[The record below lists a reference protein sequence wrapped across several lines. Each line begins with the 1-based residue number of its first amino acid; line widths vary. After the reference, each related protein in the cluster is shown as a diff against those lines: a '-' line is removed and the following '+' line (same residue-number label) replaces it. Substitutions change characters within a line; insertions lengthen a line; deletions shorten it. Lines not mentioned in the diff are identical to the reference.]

1 MLGRLS
7 GIVVRRPRR
16 VVAGVALLAVVA
28 GVLGGG
34 VADRLAPYGADDPA
48 SESYRAEQLLERS
61 GANASTDVVAL
72 VRPRRS
78 LRSPAGRAEVLRVA
92 AELRRDPDVARVTT
106 FREGGSALVSR
117 DARAS
122 YVAAGFR
129 PQVDSSDAA
138 ERLRD
143 RFERRPRVQLGGG
156 EIADV
161 QANEQVSEDLSRAEL
176 LAIPFLFLLSF
187 VFFRSGV
194 AALLPPM
201 VGLTTILLTFLSLRI
216 ASELGSVS
224 VFALNL
230 VTGLGLGLAID
241 YSLFVVS
248 RFREEME
255 KSSDRGEA
263 LRRTLATAGRTV
275 LFSSLTVA
283 AAMSSLIVFPQR
295 FLYSMGIGGVLVALL
310 ASAVALT
317 LLPAVLMLLGPRV
330 NALAPRRLQR
340 AREREARGEAS
351 GGWYRL
357 SRFVMR
363 HPGRVAVA
371 SAATLIALGM
381 PFFSIAFTAV
391 NASVLPTSASA
402 RQVDETLQRDFPPH
416 RTSPTFLA
424 VESGPGPRV
433 AAYVRQLRRVD
444 GVAEVSAPRPV
455 APGLTRVDVVSR
467 SGPLTERSEQ
477 LVKDVRALDPPFAV
491 SAGGS
496 TAHFLDLR
504 ASIASHLPVA
514 LAIIALATLV
524 VLFAMTGSVV
534 LPVKAVLMN
543 VLTLSATFG
552 ALVLIFQDGRFE
564 GLLGYSSQGALEI
577 TQPIVLLA
585 LVFGLSTDYGVF
597 LLSRIKEARDRG
609 ASDREAVALGLQRTG
624 RIVTAAALL
633 FCIAIGAFATSKM
646 IFIKELGVGTALA
659 VLIDATIVRALL
671 VPSLMALL
679 GRRNWWAPR
688 PLRHLHDRFGLS
700 DAGQSHA

>member
-1 MLGRLS
+1 MLDQIS

-16 VVAGVALLAVVA
+16 VVIGVALLALVA
-28 GVLGGG
+28 GALGGG

-48 SESYRAEQLLERS
+48 SESYRAERLLERS

-72 VRPRRS
+72 VRPRQSVRS
-78 LRSPAGRAEVLRVA
+78 AAGRAEVLRVA

-117 DARAS
+117 DGRAS
-122 YVAAGFR
+122 YVAASFR

-143 RFERRPRVQLGGG
+143 RFEGRPRVELGGG
-156 EIADV
+156 EIANV
-161 QANEQVSEDLSRAEL
+161 QANEQVSEDLAKAEL
-176 LAIPFLFLLSF
+176 LAIPFLFALSF
-187 VFFRSGV
+187 LFFRSGV

-201 VGLTTILLTFLSLRI
+201 VGLTTILLTFLSLRL
-216 ASELGSVS
+216 ASEIGSVS

-255 KSSDRGEA
+255 KSPDRGEA

-310 ASAVALT
+310 ASTVALT

-340 AREREARGEAS
+340 AREREARGEDS

-363 HPGRVAVA
+363 RPGRVAIA
-371 SAATLIALGM
+371 SAATLIALGI

-402 RQVDETLQRDFPPH
+402 RQVDETLRRDFPPH

-433 AAYVRQLRRVD
+433 AAYVAAAAASGRRCRGVAAAAGGPRPHPGERGVEVRPPHQEERTARGGRARPRSSVRGVGRRVQRPLPRPAREHRPPPPRGPGNHRRGHARGPVRHDRFRGAPGQGGADERAHPQRHLRRAGADLPGRALRGAARLLEPGRARDHPADRAARPGVRAVHRLRRVPALPHQ
-444 GVAEVSAPRPV
+444 GGPRPRCLR
-455 APGLTRVDVVSR
+455 PRGG
-467 SGPLTERSEQ
+467 GP
-477 LVKDVRALDPPFAV
+477 RAAAHGPHRH
-491 SAGGS
+491 GGG
-496 TAHFLDLR
+496 A
-504 ASIASHLPVA
+504 
-514 LAIIALATLV
+514 
-524 VLFAMTGSVV
+524 
-534 LPVKAVLMN
+534 AVLH
-543 VLTLSATFG
+543 
-552 ALVLIFQDGRFE
+552 RH
-564 GLLGYSSQGALEI
+564 
-577 TQPIVLLA
+577 
-585 LVFGLSTDYGVF
+585 
-597 LLSRIKEARDRG
+597 
-609 ASDREAVALGLQRTG
+609 
-624 RIVTAAALL
+624 
-633 FCIAIGAFATSKM
+633 
-646 IFIKELGVGTALA
+646 
-659 VLIDATIVRALL
+659 
-671 VPSLMALL
+671 
-679 GRRNWWAPR
+679 RR
-688 PLRHLHDRFGLS
+688 LRHLAS
-700 DAGQSHA
+700 